1 MRRFV
6 FILLTALTTLGAAAQ
21 AKFTINAPSTVI
33 EGQQFLV
40 KYVLSNGEGNSFD
53 IPQINGCQLLY
64 DQGVS
69 TSYSQQ
75 IIGNKVETSYSYTYT
90 HLYRATKAGDYT
102 IPAASVM
109 VDGKK
114 ISASAKKIKVLP
126 PDKNSQQSSQ
136 ADPYD
141 RQQPRAQQSQQ
152 PISDKD
158 IFVRVILNKTKVYE
172 QEAVECTIKL
182 YTRYESIVSVA
193 QKTPPKYDGFLI
205 EELDVQPQLNEIEH
219 YNGYNYRTAILKR
232 AILFPQQSGSLTVST
247 GSYTLVVQQM
257 VRRSMGL
264 FGYIPDVTES
274 EVPLRE
280 FKQTV
285 NVSPLPQPQP
295 EGFSGAV
302 GKFTFSSKLSSE
314 SLRTGEAASLTLTVT
329 GTGNIKYL
337 KEPEVEFP
345 SEFELY
351 TPNQTYD
358 THVAGS
364 SVSGT
369 MTAEYTF
376 VPTSVG
382 RFSVATP
389 HFVYFNPAEGKYVT
403 LDGNAYSINVAK
415 GAGSSVSNTE
425 QQGIK
430 IKNNDILHIRLG
442 DKNLGER
449 GRYLAQEWWYWA
461 LFALMLVI
469 FAAAVVMIERRN
481 RAHADVAGR
490 RKAQAGKV
498 GRRRLALAAKEM
510 KAGQRDRFYDAMLKA
525 VWGYLSDKLGIP
537 ASELTR
543 GNIRD
548 ELFRHGATEEQCDE
562 TIWILDECEMARY
575 TPESQLAPMSEVY
588 AKAESV
594 MESLQGLKMKTSL
607 N

>member
-6 FILLTALTTLGAAAQ
+6 FILFTALATMGAYAQ
-21 AKFTINAPSTVI
+21 AKFTVNAPSTVI
-33 EGQQFLV
+33 EGQQFQV
-40 KYVLSNGEGNSFD
+40 KYVLSNGEGNSFN
-53 IPQINGCQLLY
+53 IPPIDGCQLLY

-90 HLYRATKAGDYT
+90 HIYRATKAGDYT

-114 ISASAKKIKVLP
+114 ITTSSKGIKVLP
-126 PDKNSQQSSQ
+126 PDKNAPQSSQ
-136 ADPYD
+136 PDPYGNP
-141 RQQPRAQQSQQ
+141 QPRASQPQQK
-152 PISDKD
+152 ISDND
-158 IFVRVILNKTKVYE
+158 IFVRVLLNKTKVYE

-182 YTRYESIVSVA
+182 YTRYESIVSIA

-232 AILFPQQSGSLTVST
+232 AILFPQQSGKLTVST
-247 GSYTLVVQQM
+247 GSYTLVVQQV
-257 VRRSMGL
+257 VRRSMGM

-280 FKQTV
+280 FNQSV

-295 EGFSGAV
+295 EGFNGAV

-314 SLRTGEAASLTLTVT
+314 SLRTGEAASLTLKVD

-337 KEPEVEFP
+337 KEPVVEFP

-351 TPNQTYD
+351 SPKQTYD
-358 THVAGS
+358 THVTGTT
-364 SVSGT
+364 VSGN

-376 VPTSVG
+376 VPASVG
-382 RFSVATP
+382 RFNIAAP
-389 HFVYFNPAEGKYVT
+389 HFVYFDPSEGRYVT
-403 LDGNAYSINVAK
+403 LEGDAYTINVAK
-415 GAGSSVSNTE
+415 GAGVSVSSNE

-461 LFALMLVI
+461 LFALLLAL
-469 FAAAVVMIERRN
+469 FGATVMIIERRN
-481 RAHADVAGR
+481 RAFADVAGR

-498 GRRRLALAAKEM
+498 ARRRLALAAKEL
-510 KAGQRDRFYDAMLKA
+510 KAGQRDRFYDALLKA
-525 VWGYLSDKLGIP
+525 MWGYLSDKLGMA

-548 ELFRHGATEEQCDE
+548 ELIRHGATEEQCNE
-562 TIWILDECEMARY
+562 AIWVLDECEMARY
-575 TPESQLAPMSEVY
+575 TPESQLAPMSDVLD
-588 AKAESV
+588 KAENV
-594 MESLQGLKMKTSL
+594 MNSLQSLKLKVE